1 MFATRRCPI
10 TAVERTP
17 VAIPDVPY
25 RGIQPFR
32 YRDHPIFLSR
42 GDETR
47 RLLHRV
53 VVYRGVL
60 LYGESG
66 AGKSSLVNAGLF
78 PVAEQ
83 AGFRP
88 ERLRVQPRQG
98 EELVLERIP
107 VTADGSSFL
116 SSSFAEEGDPSQ
128 RAVLSLQSF
137 RDGIER
143 LPGDARPLLIFDQF
157 EELITLF
164 EEAGPE
170 GALEI
175 QRQVVRLLVE
185 LIRDETLPLKLV
197 FVFREDY
204 LARVKE
210 LLAERPEVVD
220 QSLRLMTPS
229 SDVLYDLIRGPFER
243 YPGHFGSELSP
254 ELSRDLVAAVNARSG
269 HGPLNLS
276 EVQTVCL
283 RLWQADD
290 PESLFYR
297 RGVQGVLEDYV
308 WESLERFPDDLR
320 YGAIALLG
328 QMVTSSGTR
337 NVISAQDLIERVRL
351 EEGEDIPEERLE
363 QALEALEGETRL
375 VRRERRRD
383 LYLYEITSE
392 FLVPWIA
399 RRREELIRA
408 QERIRERRKLRR
420 RIQQVLAILLMLTV
434 LGSSLWLYRSWLDNR
449 PWATFGDLSTGQVH
463 QLTGAQAY
471 IGRNAPNYP
480 QSEVDLRTRYVS
492 RLHFWIRRDLNA
504 IDLRSLNGT
513 TVNGR
518 FLEYGK
524 TVTLRS
530 GDIVALGGIGPF
542 RIERLQPSPFPFLGS
557 SVKNGRPASGWAI
570 LLDGAT
576 RTTTELTSDRYFLAV
591 RNGAMALST
600 RRQPD
605 TVGDVRRVEG
615 GAVLTGNLSL
625 QAKQNDYTYR
635 TFKLSNPGSRF
646 LFPCSPCPY
655 VFFAGGLPFQ
665 VLIRNPPEAPSD
677 RESG

>member
-1 MFATRRCPI
+1 MATA
-10 TAVERTP
+10 AV
-17 VAIPDVPY
+17 PDVPY

-32 YRDHPIFLSR
+32 YRDHPIFFSR
-42 GDETR
+42 ENETR
-47 RLLHRV
+47 RLLQRV

-78 PVAEQ
+78 PLAEQ

-98 EELVLERIP
+98 EELVIERIP
-107 VTADGSSFL
+107 VTADGASFL
-116 SSSFAEEGDPSQ
+116 SSSFAEAGDRS
-128 RAVLSLQSF
+128 RRVVLSLQAF
-137 RDGIER
+137 RERIGR
-143 LPGDARPLLIFDQF
+143 LPDVRPLLVFDQF
-157 EELITLF
+157 EELVTLF
-164 EEAGPE
+164 EEARPGD
-170 GALEI
+170 AVEI

-185 LIRDETLPLKLV
+185 LIRDETLPLKLM

-220 QSLRLMTPS
+220 QSLRLMTPY

-243 YPGHFGSELSP
+243 HPGHFGSELSP
-254 ELSRDLVAAVNARSG
+254 ALSHDLVAAIDARSG

-290 PESLFYR
+290 PESLFHR
-297 RGVQGVLEDYV
+297 KGVQGVLEDYV

-320 YGAIALLG
+320 YDAIALLG
-328 QMVTSSGTR
+328 QLVTSSGTR
-337 NVISAQDLIERVRL
+337 NVLSAQDLIERVRL
-351 EEGEDIPEERLE
+351 EEGDDISEERLE
-363 QALEALEGETRL
+363 QALEALESETRL

-383 LYLYEITSE
+383 LSLYEITSE

-408 QERIRERRKLRR
+408 QERVRERRKFRR
-420 RIQQVLAILLMLTV
+420 RIQRVLVLLILLTL

-449 PWATFGDLSTGQVH
+449 PWATFGDLSTGRVH
-463 QLTGAQAY
+463 ELTGAQAY

-524 TVTLRS
+524 AITLRD
-530 GDIVALGGIGPF
+530 GDLVALGGIGPF
-542 RIERLQPSPFPFLGS
+542 RIQRLRPSPFPFLGS
-557 SVKNGRPASGWAI
+557 SAKDQPPASGWAI
-570 LLDGAT
+570 LLDGAA
-576 RTTTELTSDRYFLAV
+576 RSMTELTSDRYFLAV
-591 RNGAMALST
+591 RNGTVALST
-600 RRQPD
+600 RRQLD
-605 TVGDVRRVEG
+605 ALGEVRRVKG
-615 GAVLTGNLSL
+615 GAVVTGNLSL
-625 QAKQNDYTYR
+625 QAKQDDYTYR
-635 TFKLSNPGSRF
+635 TFKLTNPGSRF

-655 VFFAGGLPFQ
+655 VFLADDLPFQ
-665 VLIRNPPEAPSD
+665 VLVRNPPEGRSD
-677 RESG
+677 PESG

>member
-1 MFATRRCPI
+1 M
-10 TAVERTP
+10 
-17 VAIPDVPY
+17 
-25 RGIQPFR
+25 
-32 YRDHPIFLSR
+32 
-42 GDETR
+42 
-47 RLLHRV
+47 LLQRV

-88 ERLRVQPRQG
+88 ERLRVQPRSG
-98 EELVLERIP
+98 EELVIERIP

-116 SSSFAEEGDPSQ
+116 SSSFVEQGDPS
-128 RAVLSLQSF
+128 RRVVLSLQSF
-137 RDGIER
+137 RDRIGR
-143 LPGDARPLLIFDQF
+143 LPGDVRPLLVFDQF

-164 EEAGPE
+164 EEAGPGGPIE
-170 GALEI
+170 L
-175 QRQVVRLLVE
+175 QRQVVRLLVD
-185 LIRDETLPLKLV
+185 LIRDEALPLKLM

-220 QSLRLMTPS
+220 QSLRLMTPY
-229 SDVLYDLIRGPFER
+229 SDVLYHLIRGPFER
-243 YPGHFGSELSP
+243 YPDHFGSELSP
-254 ELSRDLVAAVNARSG
+254 ELSRDLVAAIDARSG

-283 RLWQADD
+283 RLWQADN
-290 PESLFYR
+290 PESLFQR
-297 RGVQGVLEDYV
+297 KGVQGVLEDYV
-308 WESLERFPDDLR
+308 WESLERFPNDLR
-320 YGAIALLG
+320 YDAIALLG

-351 EEGEDIPEERLE
+351 EEGAEASEERLE

-392 FLVPWIA
+392 FLLPWIA

-408 QERIRERRKLRR
+408 QERVRERRKLRR
-420 RIQQVLAILLMLTV
+420 RIQRVLAVLILLTL
-434 LGSSLWLYRSWLDNR
+434 LGSGLWWYRSWLDNR
-449 PWATFGDLSTGQVH
+449 PWAALGDLSTGRVH
-463 QLTGAQAY
+463 ELTGAQAY

-524 TVTLRS
+524 AVTLRD
-530 GDIVALGGIGPF
+530 GDLIALGGIGPF
-542 RIERLQPSPFPFLGS
+542 RIDRLRPSPFPFLGS
-557 SVKNGRPASGWAI
+557 SMKDRRPASGWAI
-570 LLDGAT
+570 FLDGAT

-605 TVGDVRRVEG
+605 AIGDVRRVEG
-615 GAVLTGNLSL
+615 GAVVTGNLSL

-635 TFKLSNPGSRF
+635 TFKLANPGSRF

-655 VFFAGGLPFQ
+655 VFVAEGLPFQ
-665 VLIRNPPEAPSD
+665 VLMRNPPEPPSGQ
-677 RESG
+677 ESG